1 MNVAS
6 LFFKLPRPKNEATFI
21 ERRAPIRGNSFLC
34 APSFTERT
42 IGDHIYLERGSGRPL
57 IFCAGLA
64 GSIDNI
70 FEIGLA
76 LSEYYR
82 FIVPYLPI
90 YDLPLAECTIPRLGD
105 YLETFLED
113 LGLEEAIFI
122 GSSMGGGASLHY
134 ALRPGHRAKGLVLC
148 GSSGLSTIPM
158 QKGFLRRKDFSYV
171 KGTVEDVFFN
181 PGTPSI
187 NMIREVYDAIQ
198 KTDVALRFI
207 RFTRSTA
214 NDQLHDRLH
223 GISVPC
229 LLVWGMQDRIT
240 PFEIAGAFHEL
251 LPDSDLHYVDQCGHV
266 PTQERPGEVLCLIRN
281 FLNKINY

>member
-6 LFFKLPRPKNEATFI
+6 LFFNLPRPIDEASFLQ
-21 ERRAPIRGNSFLC
+21 RRAPIRGNALHYGPF
-34 APSFTERT
+34 FTERSV
-42 IGDHIYLERGSGRPL
+42 GNHIFLERGSGRPL

-76 LSEYYR
+76 LSESYR

-90 YDLPLAECTIPRLGD
+90 YDMPLAECTIPRLGE

-181 PGTPSI
+181 PATPSAS
-187 NMIREVYDAIQ
+187 MVKDVYDAIQ
-198 KTDVALRFI
+198 KTDIALRFI

-229 LLVWGMQDRIT
+229 LLVWGKQDRIT
-240 PFEIAGAFHEL
+240 PFEIAGIFQEL
-251 LPDSDLHYVDQCGHV
+251 LPDSETHYLDRCGHV
-266 PTQERPGEVLCLIRN
+266 PTQEHPGEVLCLVRN